1 MVAELGVAFLAG
13 LVSCASACVLP
24 LMPAFVAY
32 LGGIAAPTVP
42 GRAGGRRLAV
52 LGSGALFV
60 AGFGTAFIAL
70 GTGAGL
76 VGAGLA
82 GYRSVLNTASGFV
95 LVGLGAALLA
105 GVPLLKREWRFHI
118 AHRLPRTP
126 LASYVIGLAFAA
138 GWTPCVGPILAAILV
153 VAANSATAARGAAL
167 LAAYS
172 AGLGL
177 PFLAT
182 AAFVGPMTA
191 LLARVRGAYRA
202 LNAVAAVF
210 LIAMGVLTL
219 SDRLTVLNGFFPTL
233 AAQPASLSAPATGV
247 QSTNR
252 LIGQTVPD
260 VTVVAMSG
268 HRSGLRELRGRPVVI
283 NFWATWCVPCRQ
295 ELPLFA
301 AAAQAHQGQGLA
313 VVPIDYQ
320 ESSEAVRGFWRE
332 MGLDLTPYLDTD
344 GRAARAFG
352 IGLQETG
359 LPVTVMIDRRG
370 TVRSVL
376 PGQVD
381 PGLFSARLDQILR

>member
-1 MVAELGVAFLAG
+1 MVAELGVALLAG

-32 LGGIAAPTVP
+32 LGGIAAPVVP
-42 GRAGGRRLAV
+42 GRAGERRLAV

-153 VAANSATAARGAAL
+153 EAANTATAARGAAL

-191 LLARVRGAYRA
+191 LLARVRGAYPA

-210 LIAMGVLTL
+210 LIAMGALTL

-233 AAQPASLSAPATGV
+233 AAQPASLSAPATSV

-252 LIGQTVPD
+252 LIGQAVPD

-320 ESSEAVRGFWRE
+320 ESSEAVKGFWRE

-359 LPVTVMIDRRG
+359 LPVTVLIDRRG

-376 PGQVD
+376 PGQVE
-381 PGLFSARLDQILR
+381 PGLFSTRLDQILQ

>member
-82 GYRSVLNTASGFV
+82 GYRSVLNAASGFV
-95 LVGLGAALLA
+95 LVGVGAALLA

-153 VAANSATAARGAAL
+153 EAANTATAARGAAL
-167 LAAYS
+167 LAVYS

-191 LLARVRGAYRA
+191 LLARVRGAYPA

-210 LIAMGVLTL
+210 LIAMGALTL

-233 AAQPASLSAPATGV
+233 AAQPASLSAPATSV
-247 QSTNR
+247 KSTNR
-252 LIGQTVPD
+252 LIGQAVPD

-283 NFWATWCVPCRQ
+283 SFWATWCVPCRQ

-320 ESSEAVRGFWRE
+320 ESSEAVKGFWRE

-359 LPVTVMIDRRG
+359 LPVTVLIDRRG

-381 PGLFSARLDQILR
+381 PGQFSTRLDQILQ